1 MTMTTDISPHGPS
14 QPMIDLAGCAMLPDT
29 GHFARFG
36 EPVPQEKRRIEV
48 SLQTRL
54 ESVHLAEEIT
64 RCVAASLGFDDDDRH
79 KISLAVREG
88 VANALYYGNQE
99 RPEKLI
105 HLVFEVDAE
114 RFIVRIL
121 DQGRGFSLDDVPNPL
136 AQENLLKTSGRGIF
150 LMRAFMDEFD
160 VLRSSAGGAELVMA
174 KRLPPGT
181 DPPPR

>member
-1 MTMTTDISPHGPS
+1 MS
-14 QPMIDLAGCAMLPDT
+14 
-29 GHFARFG
+29 
-36 EPVPQEKRRIEV
+36 
-48 SLQTRL
+48 
-54 ESVHLAEEIT
+54 

-105 HLVFEVDAE
+105 QLVFEVDAD
-114 RFIVRIL
+114 RFVVRIV
-121 DQGRGFSLDDVPNPL
+121 DQGHGFSLSDVPDPL

-150 LMRAFMDEFD
+150 LMKAFMDTLE

-174 KRLPPGT
+174 KRLPPCTT
-181 DPPPR
+181 DPSSNGG